1 MDGNSYAGDLL
12 RACAQKELVMEER
25 GQGRAGE
32 EAKMWFQLTPSLSQI
47 PQKLPEHEWPHRVH
61 RLEAR

>member
-12 RACAQKELVMEER
+12 RECAQKELVMEEQ

-47 PQKLPEHEWPHRVH
+47 PQKLPEHE
-61 RLEAR
+61 